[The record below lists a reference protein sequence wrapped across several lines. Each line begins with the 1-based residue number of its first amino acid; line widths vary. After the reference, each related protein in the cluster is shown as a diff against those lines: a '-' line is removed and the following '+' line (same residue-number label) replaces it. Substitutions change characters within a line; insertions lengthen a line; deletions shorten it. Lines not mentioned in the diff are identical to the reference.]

1 MWSARDQGQP
11 PCNPI
16 ISGIGSQ
23 WLSTVCFAYRPK
35 VSFRS
40 ERHKQNYQCKNCTS
54 ASNHLSHQVSCLIN
68 LFIFCLAMFLC
79 SNDPKPTRSSKMEPT
94 RYWKARPCHNS
105 RRAVN
110 SLGPRWRSLCQDC
123 NPWTWNYLRAPGWN
137 HLDPRVCT
145 RNSPGH
151 QRKCRRKEKSAAK
164 RDLVTCTEDASEKP
178 TLQLL
183 NALSTALRRLRITW
197 QGVVPDAPWSDIYF
211 LNHPNVGHTCLYMPI
226 YAYME
231 AYMEHQGV
239 VADLNLRRN
248 EGVNQLHLHKEGSIA
263 WR

>member
-1 MWSARDQGQP
+1 MTVN
-11 PCNPI
+11 CVFC
-16 ISGIGSQ
+16 ISTKICHLEAKDTNKFIS
-23 WLSTVCFAYRPK
+23 V
-35 VSFRS
+35 
-40 ERHKQNYQCKNCTS
+40 KN
-54 ASNHLSHQVSCLIN
+54 APAHLTTLAIKSHV
-68 LFIFCLAMFLC
+68 AMFLC
-79 SNDPKPTRSSKMEPT
+79 SNDPKPIRSSKMEPT

-123 NPWTWNYLRAPGWN
+123 NPWTWNYLHAPGWN

-151 QRKCRRKEKSAAK
+151 QRKCRRKEKYVAE

-183 NALSTALRRLRITW
+183 NALSTALRYTENNMAGSSPRCSMEVNKT
-197 QGVVPDAPWSDIYF
+197 DIYF

-226 YAYME
+226 PTYAYV
-231 AYMEHQGV
+231 EHQGV